1 MNQNFSDMNTK
12 DKITSNDVKQN
23 EDYFHE
29 GCDIVQPDRC
39 VQAFQCASSPE
50 YMVLHSRRQ

>member
-1 MNQNFSDMNTK
+1 MNTK